1 MAREGKDA
9 LEKLRTESV
18 DLIISD
24 ILMPV
29 MDGFQLCQEVK
40 TNDKLKNIPFIFY
53 TATYTDKKDEELAL
67 MLGASKFIR
76 KPVERDEL
84 IKIIQ
89 CLIRDVEERK
99 IEPKKIIFGKEKE
112 IFKLYSERLV
122 NKLEKK
128 MLALEKEVTKRKRVE
143 EQIKASLREKEV
155 LLQEIHHRV
164 KNNMQIISSLIK
176 LQTKQIKDEKALE
189 TLKSTQ
195 NRVHSMAAIHDRL
208 YQSKNFARVDF
219 GEYVQ
224 SLTVHL
230 FSVYRID
237 PKAIKL
243 NKKIKDVFLHVNS
256 AIPCGLIINELVS
269 NSLKHAF
276 PAGKKGEIKIFM
288 HHLNKN
294 EIELIVS
301 DNGIG
306 LPKGMDFRDPDSL
319 GLHLVTILAE
329 DQLHGD
335 IKLDRTKGTGFHIRL
350 DVKQ

>member
-1 MAREGKDA
+1 
-9 LEKLRTESV
+9 
-18 DLIISD
+18 
-24 ILMPV
+24 
-29 MDGFQLCQEVK
+29 VK
-40 TNDKLKNIPFIFY
+40 TNDKLKNIPLIFY

-67 MLGASKFIR
+67 KLGASKFIR
-76 KPVERDEL
+76 KPAVRDEL

-99 IEPKKIIFGKEKE
+99 IEPKKLIFGKEKE

-128 MLALEKEVTKRKRVE
+128 MLALEKEVTKRKRAE

-164 KNNMQIISSLIK
+164 KNNLQIISSLIK
-176 LQTKQIKDEKALE
+176 LQTKQIKDENVLE
-189 TLKSTQ
+189 ILKSTQ

-208 YQSKNFARVDF
+208 YQSKDFARVDF

-224 SLTVHL
+224 SLTAHL

-243 NKKIKDVFLHVNS
+243 SKKIKDVFLHVNS
-256 AIPCGLIINELVS
+256 AIPCGLIISELVS

-288 HHLNKN
+288 NHLNKN

-306 LPKGMDFRDPDSL
+306 LPEGIDFRDPDSL

-335 IKLDRTKGTGFHIRL
+335 IKLDRTKGTSFHLRL
-350 DVKQ
+350 DIIQ